1 MKKPVMRAIRATT
14 EGCPYNVGAGLR
26 ACPPICGLC
35 FFILAILLMPDYAAA
50 GSDLAAFAF
59 GRGKAGAR
67 TAVDVQR
74 ALRELVPT
82 TGTHRHVDMLKNLH
96 PGQVPPR
103 MDALEEA
110 RVLLEEGKAAYEQLD
125 LETAQSKFRE
135 ALKKYEFGYGFLDKP
150 APLLEC
156 LMYLGATWV
165 LVGEPEKA
173 QRLFTRAQSLP
184 GRKVLDPNLFP
195 PNIQDIFNQAAERSQ
210 QLPVGSV
217 TLVSTPMGAE
227 ILVDDTYR
235 GGSPAKVD
243 KLRAGVHLVRAG
255 KDGYLPWGG
264 RINVAAGKHKQLRLK
279 LRPARKQK
287 AFSRH
292 FRLMAAEVIRNEPGG
307 AVEKM
312 GKFLKAGR
320 VVVVAAKGSPEALE
334 LSGYVC
340 DLGSEVKCASK
351 KKLLNTKGSAYQSE
365 LKEFCLGL
373 LQATPQS
380 EVEEPGAGFAEGA
393 AAAAALLEKSE
404 KGEGE
409 GAGEGM
415 GLDLG
420 AAEEKPKP
428 EEDFPDATAEDLKES
443 TEKEKELEASLKEQK
458 KKDEYGTTEP
468 STWGYLSRQWWFW
481 TAIGVVAAGAATGTY
496 FLVSSG
502 GDDTTGNLVLNLR

>member
-1 MKKPVMRAIRATT
+1 MRTLTAS
-14 EGCPYNVGAGLR
+14 VLV
-26 ACPPICGLC
+26 LL
-35 FFILAILLMPDYAAA
+35 LAQAAA
-50 GSDLAAFAF
+50 AESNVAAFAF
-59 GRGKAGAR
+59 GRGKAGAQ

-74 ALRELVPT
+74 TLRELVPT
-82 TGTHRHVDMLKNLH
+82 TGSYRHVDMLKMLH

-103 MDALEEA
+103 MDALEEG

-125 LETAQSKFRE
+125 LEAAQSKFQE

-150 APLLEC
+150 GPLLEC

-173 QRLFTRAQSLP
+173 QKLFIRAQDLP

-195 PNIQDIFNQAAERSQ
+195 PNIQDIFSQAAERSQ
-210 QLPVGSV
+210 LLPKSSV
-217 TLVSTPMGAE
+217 TLVSTPQGAE
-227 ILVDDTYR
+227 ILVDESYR
-235 GGSPAKVD
+235 GGSPANVD
-243 KLRAGVHLVRAG
+243 KVRVGIHLARAT

-264 RINVAAGKHKQLRLK
+264 RINVAAGKHKQLRFK

-292 FRLMAAEVIRNEPGG
+292 FRLMAAEVIRNEPGD

-312 GKFLKAGR
+312 GKFLKAKR
-320 VVVVAAKGSPEALE
+320 IAVVAAKGSPETLE
-334 LSGYVC
+334 LSGYIC
-340 DLGSEVKCASK
+340 DVGREVKCASR
-351 KKLLNTKGSAYQSE
+351 KKLLNAQGSAYPAE
-365 LKEFCLGL
+365 LKEFCLSL
-373 LQATPQS
+373 LKATPRS

-409 GAGEGM
+409 GEGGGM
-415 GLDLG
+415 GLDL
-420 AAEEKPKP
+420 AAGEEKPKK
-428 EEDFPDATAEDLKES
+428 EEDFPDASPEDLKEAAE
-443 TEKEKELEASLKEQK
+443 TGKKEKELDASLKDQK
-458 KKDEYGTTEP
+458 KKDDYGSTEP

-481 TAIGVVAAGAATGTY
+481 TAVGVVAAGAATGTY

-502 GDDTTGNLVLNLR
+502 GESSTGNLVLNLR